1 MLTPYTRPQME
12 VSRYLREYARTVEG
26 KQQLIIAAF
35 AKSLECIPR
44 QLCDN
49 AGFDATDLLNKLRM
63 RHAQGHTWD
72 GVDIESENVADNMLA
87 HVWEPALI
95 KINALGS
102 AAEAA
107 CLILS
112 VDETIKNE
120 QSERV
125 SRAPVAAHS
134 SRFADPTS
142 HAPQPNPNQKPM
154 PPGTAQRAMR
164 GRPGVPRR

>member
-1 MLTPYTRPQME
+1 ME
-12 VSRYLREYARTVEG
+12 VSRYLREHARTVEG

-35 AKSLECIPR
+35 AKALECIPR

-63 RHAQGHTWD
+63 RHAQGHQWE
-72 GVDIESENVADNMLA
+72 GVDIETESVADNMER

-125 SRAPVAAHS
+125 SRAALSCRDRH
-134 SRFADPTS
+134 
-142 HAPQPNPNQKPM
+142 
-154 PPGTAQRAMR
+154 
-164 GRPGVPRR
+164 